1 MSRTFLSSTERLPRP
16 ASAAQAALGLEH
28 WAERAAKLEASEQ
41 ARRATDLAADPAG
54 RRLLETLFGNSP
66 FLSRCALADLPFVVH
81 LAGHDPAA
89 VLSQETATLKRE
101 LLATSDRAPDRP
113 PDRTEAMRLLRR
125 AKRRAALTIALA
137 DIADLWPLDRT
148 LLALSGF
155 AETALSVALSHLL
168 SVAAA
173 RGDIALPDPQD
184 PESDCGYCVL
194 AMGKLGARELNYS
207 SDIDLIVFYDPAKA
221 RLSGRRGPQEAF
233 VRLTRELV
241 ALMEERTA
249 DGYVFR
255 TDLRLRPDPGAMPV
269 AISYGAAM
277 AYYESMGQNWERA
290 AMIKARP
297 VAGDLA
303 LGRAFLAELKPFVW
317 RKHLDF
323 WAIQD
328 IHSIKRQIN
337 AHRGGGVLTVPG
349 HNLKL
354 GRGGI
359 REIEFFAQTQQLIYG
374 GREPALRRPRTVE
387 ALAALAA
394 AGRIDRQAADDLAES
409 YGFLRRLEH
418 RLQMVDDQQTHNLP
432 DDEEGLARIATFMGF
447 DRREDFEAAVTAQ
460 MRKVESYYAELFEE
474 APSLGGPGNL
484 VFTGGD
490 PDPDTMTTL
499 SGLGFKDGPAVF
511 NLVRGWHHGRFRA
524 TRSTRSRELLTELM
538 PSLLEALGKTPNA
551 DAAVAKFNEFLSG
564 LPAGVQLFSMLA
576 ANPALLDLLAEIMG
590 GAPALAD
597 HLSRNAGLLE
607 AVLTPDFLDALPDG
621 ATLAA
626 SFEETVGEARDFQD
640 VLDLTRRW
648 TNDRKFQ
655 VGVNI
660 LHDAANVDESGR
672 ALSDIA
678 DTVLRGLQGPV
689 LTELARTH
697 GRLPGPGMAIMAL
710 GKLGGRQM
718 TVSSDLDLVFLY
730 EVEDGSD
737 RSDGRKPLAPSQYY
751 ARLAQRTINALTALT
766 AEGSLYAIDMRLR
779 PSGTAGPIATSLP
792 GFRLYHSSDAWTWE
806 QMALTRARVVVGEAA
821 FAARIETSI
830 REILTKPRDP
840 DTLLVDVAS
849 MRNRIDKE
857 FPAKSL
863 WDLKY
868 LRGGLVDLD
877 FLAQYL
883 QLRHAA
889 GRPEVL
895 APGSELA
902 FARLAEAG
910 LLGPALAERL
920 IATTQLLR
928 TLQNLLRL
936 TVAERFEEDS
946 AAEALKLSLARAG
959 GCASFAELREK
970 LIAGAQ
976 TAYETYRETVA
987 LPAEDAAGRIEA
999 G

>member
-1 MSRTFLSSTERLPRP
+1 MSRTFLSSTERLPR
-16 ASAAQAALGLEH
+16 AANAAQAALGLEH
-28 WAERAAKLEASEQ
+28 WAEQAAKLDTPEDVRQ
-41 ARRATDLAADPAG
+41 AIELAADPAG
-54 RRLLETLFGNSP
+54 HRLLETIFGNSP
-66 FLSRCALADLPFVVH
+66 FLSRCALAELPFVVQ
-81 LAGHDPAA
+81 LADHDPAA
-89 VLSQETATLKRE
+89 VLSQESAALKGD
-101 LLATSDRAPDRP
+101 LLVESERAA
-113 PDRTEAMRLLRR
+113 DRTRAMRILRR

-137 DIADLWPLDRT
+137 DITDLWPLDRT
-148 LLALSGF
+148 LLALSDF
-155 AETALSVALSHLL
+155 AETALSGALSHLL
-168 SVAAA
+168 NSAAA
-173 RGDIALPDPQD
+173 RGEMTLSDPKN
-184 PESDCGYCVL
+184 PESDCGYFVL

-207 SDIDLIVFYDPAKA
+207 SDIDLIVIYDPAKA
-221 RLSGRRGPQEAF
+221 DLTGRRGPQEAF
-233 VRLTRELV
+233 VRLTRDLV

-269 AISYGAAM
+269 AISYAAAM

-337 AHRGGGVLTVPG
+337 AHRGGGVLTVAG

-374 GREPALRRPRTVE
+374 GREPALRTPRTVE

-394 AGRIDRQAADDLAES
+394 AGRIDRQAAEELTES
-409 YGFLRRLEH
+409 YDFLRRLEH
-418 RLQMVDDQQTHNLP
+418 RLQMIDDQQTHSLP
-432 DDEEGLARIATFMGF
+432 SDDEGLARIATFMGF
-447 DRREDFEAAVTAQ
+447 DGSDDFAAAVTAQ
-460 MRKVESYYAELFEE
+460 MRKVENYYAELFEE

-499 SGLGFKDGPAVF
+499 AALGFTDGPAVF

-607 AVLTPDFLDALPDG
+607 AVLTPGFLDALPDP
-621 ATLAA
+621 AALAA
-626 SFEETVGEARDFQD
+626 SFQETIDEARDFQD

-648 TNDRKFQ
+648 ANDRKFQ
-655 VGVNI
+655 IGVNI
-660 LHDAANVDESGR
+660 LHDATNVDGSGR

-689 LTELARTH
+689 LEELARTH
-697 GRLPGPGMAIMAL
+697 GRLPGAGLAVMAL

-730 EVEDGSD
+730 DVEEGSEQ
-737 RSDGRKPLAPSQYY
+737 SDGKKPLAPSHYY

-766 AEGSLYAIDMRLR
+766 PEGGLYAIDMRLR
-779 PSGTAGPIATSLP
+779 PSGNAGPIATSLP
-792 GFRLYHSSDAWTWE
+792 GFRLYHQRDAWTWE
-806 QMALTRARVVVGEAA
+806 QMALTRARVVVGEAD
-821 FAARIETSI
+821 FAARIEATI
-830 REILTKPRDP
+830 RDILTAPRDP

-877 FLAQYL
+877 FLAQFL

-889 GRPEVL
+889 ERPEVL
-895 APGSELA
+895 APSTELA
-902 FARLAEAG
+902 FARLAQAG

-920 IATTQLLR
+920 VATTQLMR
-928 TLQNLLRL
+928 QLQNLLRL
-936 TVAERFEEDS
+936 TVAERFDEET

-959 GCASFAELREK
+959 GCGSFVELKEK
-970 LIAGAQ
+970 LVASAQ
-976 TAYETYRETVA
+976 TAYETYREVIEH
-987 LPAEDAAGRIEA
+987 PAQDAAARLTEDS
-999 G
+999 